1 MHLALTTCA
10 CSHLALVLPCTVCAI
25 PCLACTPT
33 CFLLYICAKK
43 RARMDQRLIA
53 IVVVF
58 GFRFVLLA
66 IPVLGNFWLRTMI
79 RRIWGWCSSGSE
91 ASSSSMEEGEGE
103 QQIVQLQVMM
113 AEQESPRRRHLNPR
127 LELALPDSEEDG
139 ISIVM

>member
-1 MHLALTTCA
+1 MFF
-10 CSHLALVLPCTVCAI
+10 I
-25 PCLACTPT
+25 I
-33 CFLLYICAKK
+33 YMREE

-66 IPVLGNFWLRTMI
+66 IPVLGNFWPRTMI

-103 QQIVQLQVMM
+103 QQIVQLEVMT
-113 AEQESPRRRHLNPR
+113 AERGSPIRRHLNPR

-139 ISIVM
+139 IISIVM